1 MLPPPIKSMPFPP
14 VAKPSFS
21 AIVAAS
27 AVLFAS
33 SAFAGPV
40 KSEPATRFIDSIGVN
55 MHPYED
61 YQRHH
66 EVLKKKLGELGV
78 RHVRDGTTTKS
89 FELAM
94 SFFKTHGIKTT
105 FITGRRVGGEKEWS
119 SPRRPEG
126 IVDELNDLRDQAL
139 QHDRHGLERSR
150 GDKPAGPNATQCPE
164 P

>member
-55 MHPYED
+55 VHPYED

-66 EVLKKKLGELGV
+66 EVLKK
-78 RHVRDGTTTKS
+78 S
-89 FELAM
+89 LANWARV
-94 SFFKTHGIKTT
+94 TCG
-105 FITGRRVGGEKEWS
+105 TGRRP
-119 SPRRPEG
+119 SPSNWP
-126 IVDELNDLRDQAL
+126 
-139 QHDRHGLERSR
+139 
-150 GDKPAGPNATQCPE
+150 
-164 P
+164 